1 MVTRNDVKQKLEKD
15 MIAYLRTNEVFNEGD
30 VVTCDFSTLEKEHV
44 KSIFPSDNGKIVMTY
59 IRGDF
64 YELMGLSD
72 YIQERRSS
80 STFKFNYYEVV
91 APKGTHIID
100 GSVFIAEKFIIKKKM
115 K

>member
-1 MVTRNDVKQKLEKD
+1 MVTRNDVKQKLEMD
-15 MIAYLRTNEVFNEGD
+15 LTAYLQTNKVFNEGD
-30 VVTCDFSTLEKEHV
+30 VITCDFSTLEKEHV

-64 YELMGLSD
+64 YELMGSSD
-72 YIQERRSS
+72 YIRETRS
-80 STFKFNYYEVV
+80 STFGFNYYEVTV
-91 APKGTHIID
+91 PKGIHIVD

>member
-1 MVTRNDVKQKLEKD
+1 MVTRNDVKQKLETD
-15 MIAYLRTNEVFNEGD
+15 LTAYLQTNKVFNEGD
-30 VVTCDFSTLEKEHV
+30 VITCDFSTLKKEHV

-72 YIQERRSS
+72 YIRETRS
-80 STFKFNYYEVV
+80 STFRFNYYEVTV
-91 APKGTHIID
+91 PKGTHIVD
-100 GSVFIAEKFIIKKKM
+100 GSAFISEKFIIKKKM